1 MTVRER
7 YFRVVREEDVAA
19 CNIWEEGEDSGGLV
33 IWIIIVALPVT
44 LGPLLTSSL
53 QVVFS
58 LCEKCSGS
66 ASPASPSLAK
76 YWVLLVLL
84 SLIIP
89 ASLAAHLWLV
99 ESVLQPL
106 LQLDYFTSLTL
117 KYYLGNSDVFLLPA
131 LVLLVDGTFRR
142 GLGQVCR
149 MKRDNQPENV

>member
-1 MTVRER
+1 M
-7 YFRVVREEDVAA
+7 AA
-19 CNIWEEGEDSGGLV
+19 CNILEDQEDTGGLV
-33 IWIIIVALPVT
+33 LWTIIVALPVL
-44 LGPLLTSSL
+44 LGPVLTGSL
-53 QVVFS
+53 QAAS
-58 LCEKCSGS
+58 YLWEKCSGS
-66 ASPASPSLAK
+66 ASPPSPSLAK
-76 YWVLLVLL
+76 YWTLLALL